1 MPSYIKDD
9 EASPFFISRKTEK
22 KEEMLLS
29 KNKI

>member
-22 KEEMLLS
+22 KRRDALKQE
-29 KNKI
+29 